1 MNRRTII
8 LIGAL
13 AIVAAAAFAGWPRL
27 SDLRAFDPAGMARLE
42 TAMWRDYYE
51 KRYPALFYRLYDL
64 SRSQF
69 GFSPFDS
76 VRIALSA
83 ARAARTFQ
91 PTRSRQEADAALPD
105 LVTYYGLLQQ
115 AALLHDVG
123 KGSARFS
130 AVDRGLTVFLQAAS
144 PRILQAMLAVRPAFA
159 RRFEIYR
166 DHARIGAETLHA
178 LGAHELADV
187 VAEHH
192 AADPIRDVTRHLKRA
207 DGRN

>member
-1 MNRRTII
+1 LTAS
-8 LIGAL
+8 AL
-13 AIVAAAAFAGWPRL
+13 HRVGQFWRHASARVTPAE
-27 SDLRAFDPAGMARLE
+27 RA
-42 TAMWRDYYE
+42 T
-51 KRYPALFYRLYDL
+51 
-64 SRSQF
+64 
-69 GFSPFDS
+69 
-76 VRIALSA
+76 A
-83 ARAARTFQ
+83 ARILGPELAPLYAQLPVNDQRHGLDVLDTVTRLDGQ
-91 PTRSRQEADAALPD
+91 PGR
-105 LVTYYGLLQQ
+105 LLQQ

-144 PRILQAMLAVRPAFA
+144 PRILQAMLAARPAFA